1 VRVIVVGAGV
11 IGCAVAY
18 ELARRGA
25 HVHLLDG
32 RAPGRGATFAS
43 AGILAPAVEGHNP
56 DLLHLTSCS
65 LAAYDEFIRRVRHDS
80 GVDIDYAR
88 TGTLQVAFT
97 KEQAAVL
104 AEIATRCAA
113 SGIAHELLDT
123 TGTRALEPSVSSA
136 VIAALH
142 VPTQG
147 YVSAEQLTS
156 ALVQAAVT
164 RGATI
169 VNVRVERIDETPDS
183 VAAIT
188 SRERLDADAV
198 VIATGSWMV
207 PTGRA
212 LSEPSESGPALSERR
227 ESTGPPVKP
236 IRGQL
241 LHLRVDEA
249 IASRVLWG
257 PDCYIVPWRD
267 RTVLVGATVED
278 VGFDESATV
287 EGVRSLLTAAT
298 AVAPALDRARFLE
311 VRVGLRPKTADE
323 LPAIGRSSTMH
334 HVCYAMGL
342 YRNGILL
349 APLTATMVADLMLDG
364 REHADLARV
373 RPDRFGL

>member
-1 VRVIVVGAGV
+1 VKVIVVGAG
-11 IGCAVAY
+11 IAGCAVAY

-25 HVHLLDG
+25 EVQVLDG

-65 LAAYDEFIRRVRHDS
+65 LASYDDFMARVRSDS
-80 GVDIDYAR
+80 GLDVDYAR
-88 TGTLQVAFT
+88 SGTLQVAFT
-97 KEQAAVL
+97 SEQQAAL
-104 AEIATRCAA
+104 IDTAARCAA
-113 SGIAHELLDT
+113 SGIVYTMLD
-123 TGTRALEPSVSSA
+123 GVAARSLEPNVSSSA
-136 VIAALH
+136 IAALH

-147 YVSAEQLTS
+147 YVSVEQLVS
-156 ALVQAAVT
+156 ALVEAASRHGATVANTLVEQIEERDNGAAVVT
-164 RGATI
+164 A
-169 VNVRVERIDETPDS
+169 NQ
-183 VAAIT
+183 
-188 SRERLDADAV
+188 RLDADAV
-198 VIATGSWMV
+198 VVASGSWTDV
-207 PTGRA
+207 AGIA
-212 LSEPSESGPALSERR
+212 APA
-227 ESTGPPVKP
+227 PVKP

-241 LHLRVDEA
+241 VHLRVEEA

-257 PDCYIVPWRD
+257 PDCYIVPWRN

-287 EGVRSLLTAAT
+287 DGVRSLLTAAT
-298 AVAPALDRARFLE
+298 IVAPVLDRARFLE

-334 HVCYAMGL
+334 HVFYAMGL

-349 APLTATMVADLMLDG
+349 APLTAALIADLVLDG